1 MADDADRVDALVQA
15 MIEAGIAAA
24 TGSGPAATGVCLWC
38 GEPLTEGRRWC
49 SAECRDDWER
59 FDGGTCRS

>member
-1 MADDADRVDALVQA
+1 MADDADRADALVQA

-24 TGSGPAATGVCLWC
+24 TGSGPVATGECLWC
-38 GEPLTEGRRWC
+38 GELLTDGRRWC

-59 FDGGTCRS
+59 FDGGACRS